1 MDAFQGSHGKEFMFP
16 LSSSATH
23 PFKWM
28 GGEGGEGRGIE
39 AGPEPCKQAE
49 GNRVNAHVIFLLPVT
64 ERTDHYGDWKAKVVS
79 PLAYSGL
86 TPQSSFLPLPVSVA
100 YSGTV
105 PIALLCSSAESLT
118 FSINMI
124 GKHCLELE
132 QLGFPFRFLQS
143 FDIYGRPQPE

>member
-49 GNRVNAHVIFLLPVT
+49 GNRVNAHFIFLLPVT
-64 ERTDHYGDWKAKVVS
+64 ERTDHRGDWKAKLVS
-79 PLAYSGL
+79 P
-86 TPQSSFLPLPVSVA
+86 
-100 YSGTV
+100 
-105 PIALLCSSAESLT
+105 

-124 GKHCLELE
+124 VEHCLELE